1 MVDNLKYTAYY
12 FILPAL
18 LCYCM
23 AGCGEVELDSSGN
36 EEGKP
41 YQFSNNGI
49 TDIVSKHTTAFN
61 VCLCICQGVL
71 QKAYNDITVGSDGV
85 VEVTV
90 LENST
95 IYFFSGVTIGTGLD
109 ELVEGESLLSDFLN
123 MNTPV
128 LAENAEPAL
137 FYSGKTE
144 ENATNAA
151 MSKHVSLMP
160 GVARIN
166 LKIKIMRTLRLQ
178 KSFWTMY
185 RSKLL

>member
-41 YQFSNNGI
+41 YHFQI
-49 TDIVSKHTTAFN
+49 TGLPTTSQSILPPSMYAYVF
-61 VCLCICQGVL
+61 VQGVL

-166 LKIKIMRTLRLQ
+166 LKE
-178 KSFWTMY
+178 
-185 RSKLL
+185 